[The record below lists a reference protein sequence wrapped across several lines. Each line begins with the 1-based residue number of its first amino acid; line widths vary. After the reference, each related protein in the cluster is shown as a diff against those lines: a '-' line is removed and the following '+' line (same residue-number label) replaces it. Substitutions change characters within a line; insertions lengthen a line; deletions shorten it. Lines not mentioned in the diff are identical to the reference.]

1 MSIKAFVT
9 TVAILGLIPARYAS
23 QSMPAQMS
31 SPVPADRPIGS
42 NDRVTDPDRDSRDL
56 DWVYFDM
63 VRAGE
68 LAPADTLY
76 IGAAY
81 EFRIWIRNQEPL
93 GGMNLG
99 FQIWSD
105 DAAGWEWT
113 SVPGGWGPGG
123 LETGLSCVTVAPGC
137 RMDPPQSVWDMGG
150 LIVTERNMDSLSA
163 DTIQLG
169 GVASVGQLPSGP
181 LEHMISLHFNAYAPD
196 SGVRTICF
204 DSAFVPPIGDFVF
217 VDYQGTAIHP
227 GVSSARCWP
236 VKRICGDPNA
246 DIIINIA
253 DAVYLVRY
261 VLAGGPPPDPYADGD
276 ENCDGAVNLADVV
289 HLINYIF
296 KGGPGPCCP

>member
-1 MSIKAFVT
+1 MSMKALVM
-9 TVAILGLIPARYAS
+9 TVAVLGL
-23 QSMPAQMS
+23 MPAGYALQFIS
-31 SPVPADRPIGS
+31 AGEYSPVAADRSTGS
-42 NDRVTDPDRDSRDL
+42 DERFIVYGAGNRDL
-56 DWVYFDM
+56 DWVYFDI

-81 EFRIWIRNQEPL
+81 ELRIWLKNQEPL

-113 SVPGGWGPGG
+113 PVPGGWGPGG

-150 LIVTERNMDSLSA
+150 LIVTERNMDSLSP

-236 VKRICGDPNA
+236 VKHLCGDAAA
-246 DIIINIA
+246 DAVINLA

-261 VLAGGPPPDPYADGD
+261 VLAGGPPPDPYTDGD
-276 ENCDGAVNLADVV
+276 ENCDGAINLADVI